1 MNQDDIRD
9 LAAGAIKA
17 REYAYAPYSNFTV
30 GAALLTADGTL
41 ITGSNVEN
49 AAYPAGLC
57 AERTAVF
64 YAVAHGH
71 RGFRALAVSGGQKD
85 CPPEDYCM
93 PCGMCL
99 QVLSEFCGEEFDIFI
114 VKSETDFLHLELK
127 DLLPHAFTIIK
138 EKNIL

>member
-1 MNQDDIRD
+1 MNQDEIRD
-9 LAAGAIKA
+9 LAAKAIEA

-30 GAALLTADGTL
+30 GAALLTAGGTL

-99 QVLSEFCGEEFDIFI
+99 QVMTEFCRPDFQIILAKSPADCKTYTLEEIMP
-114 VKSETDFLHLELK
+114 L
-127 DLLPHAFTIIK
+127 AFK
-138 EKNIL
+138 L